1 MELWKTD
8 LRFFFLV
15 CPFSCATNGESK
27 MSSTNGRRRDLGKLL
42 RPVVRRANS
51 DASDVYVIGLTGGI
65 ASGKSSIAKRLGRLG
80 ARTIDADAV
89 GHSAYERGTEAYEEI
104 LKSFG
109 RGILSSDL
117 TINRHRLGEIVFDD
131 GERLR
136 ALNAIVWPKIV
147 AKIER
152 EIEDAVDSGCRV
164 CVVEAALLL
173 EAGWDRLVDEVWV
186 SFIPAAEAV
195 RRLKDRNG
203 LTEEEAGKRLQSQ
216 MKNSERLG
224 RAHVVLSTLWEP
236 EYTQK
241 QVEKAWNGL
250 LERIKQ

>member
-1 MELWKTD
+1 M
-8 LRFFFLV
+8 
-15 CPFSCATNGESK
+15 
-27 MSSTNGRRRDLGKLL
+27 
-42 RPVVRRANS
+42 
-51 DASDVYVIGLTGGI
+51 YVIGLTGGI

-80 ARTIDADAV
+80 ARTIDADVV
-89 GHSAYERGTEAYEEI
+89 GHSVYERDTEAYEEV

-109 RGILSSDL
+109 RGILNSDL
-117 TINRHRLGEIVFDD
+117 TINRRRLGEIVFNN
-131 GERLR
+131 GERMKT
-136 ALNAIVWPKIV
+136 LNAIVWPKIM
-147 AKIER
+147 AKIKR
-152 EIEDAVDSGCRV
+152 EIEDAEDNGCRV

-203 LTEEEAGKRLQSQ
+203 LSEEEAGKRLQSQ

-224 RAHVVLSTLWEP
+224 RANVVLSTLWEP